1 MAEQYSNLNV
11 HGKIKQRD
19 VQGTTDDDV
28 VKFITLRDRQAVVT
42 VDSTDPFD
50 SSLTYYDGTLVQ
62 TSDGKIW
69 VCTTNT
75 PESNSDFAS
84 TGSTYTADGTTIT
97 LSGTEF
103 SQKSGVVTAGTK
115 GSATKAPVV
124 TVDTYGRVTTLT
136 DETITPA
143 WGSVTGKP
151 ETFTPSSHTHGN
163 LTNDGKVGTNA
174 DKPVVTTTG
183 GAITAGSVASPI
195 TISSGTIGH
204 AASGPSSAVSIN
216 DAKKTVKISVDT
228 YGHTTAIEEKAIQI
242 DESQVTDLTTHLGQ
256 KAPTSHAS
264 TATTYGVGSTTNYG
278 HVKVDDA
285 MSDSSTNP
293 VQNSTIKAFVNSS
306 INALA
311 AYYITKNAAGDP
323 FATHAELAAST
334 TVYSGGA
341 VRVPTRND
349 YCIVLADETNGGGD
363 STRYTYD
370 SDSTTYSASNWA
382 FQYVF
387 NKQFTQAQVDAMNS
401 GITSAKVGTYDGYTT
416 TLANTLIVGPAN
428 NSTSNAANTTT
439 NSIYLN
445 LTQGGDVVTGSSH
458 NIVGSNGTTVACD
471 SAGKITIDSPA
482 LGTTHTT
489 AAYGDHTHT
498 TTLATDAGT
507 SSITL
512 AHDGKYKLTAGGTS
526 VIFTMP
532 SSGAPTAATATPSDL
547 GTAAVGTSAK
557 YAREDHVHK
566 MPSASD
572 VGALS
577 TSTTYAGSSTVG
589 GSAST
594 IAATKATTTKAYV
607 MGTTLTDSGDTTPV
621 FDTGV
626 YLDTTAGKIT
636 ATTFSGALSGNA
648 TTATNFSAAKTIALT
663 DDVTGSASSTGS
675 SGWSISTALST
686 TGVTNGSYGP
696 TQTAATTLAHG
707 GKFKVP
713 KYEVD
718 AKGRLT
724 SSGDIE
730 FTLPGSGNTDAKV
743 QQKGITTN
751 GEYPILLKYDT
762 GTSDVSANYV
772 NFAKPD
778 TVPTINPS
786 TGDMTA
792 NGFKGILKGQTV
804 TYTVP
809 TTVSVNRYVLASCPG
824 TYDGTPGFV
833 RFRLECTSSASNFEA
848 VIDAMWSGAK
858 GEISMTDCIMGNYT
872 DINYVYLY
880 FPQSTSVYST
890 SPPMIVV
897 NNNSTNSKTI
907 KITVLESSIDLTW
920 NTAWNNNPS
929 GGTWSTRSVNT
940 SYTAYFEGGFAHYS
954 TESNTSK
961 QSLTNADTQYSLLGT
976 TRTTSGQGDSKF
988 QYNSGRTI
996 YMDTTDNSLHAS
1008 KIYAGSTE
1016 LVNLPIAAT
1025 DVTLADM

>member
-28 VKFITLRDRQAVVT
+28 VKFITLRDRQAVVV

-62 TSDGKIW
+62 TSDGMIW

-75 PESNSDFAS
+75 PESNADFAS

-97 LSGTEF
+97 LSGTQF

-143 WGSVTGKP
+143 WGSVTDKP

-204 AASGPSSAVSIN
+204 ATSGPSSSA
-216 DAKKTVKISVDT
+216 DTSVDNASKT
-228 YGHTTAIEEKAIQI
+228 LTITVDKFGHTTVLTGKSIQI
-242 DESQVTDLTTHLGQ
+242 AESQVTDLTTHLGQ

-363 STRYTYD
+363 STRYTYN

-445 LTQGGDVVTGSSH
+445 LTQGSDVVTGSSH

-498 TTLATDAGT
+498 TSLATDAGT
-507 SSITL
+507 SSVTL

-526 VIFTMP
+526 VVFTMP
-532 SSGAPTAATATPSDL
+532 SSGAPTAASATPSDL

-730 FTLPGSGNTDAKV
+730 FTLPGSGNTIGKNVIGASDTATADATTTTNTTTFLNHVENSAVQSHHQIKGDGATTVAFDTTNGLVITSTDQSVTSSANHYSPSTVSGQDKTASASGATAAWSIDVVKGVTLNTDGKGHVTGISVTSGKIPANPNTDAKV
-743 QQKGITTN
+743 QQKGITDN
-751 GEYPILLKYDT
+751 AEYPILLKYDT
-762 GTSDVSANYV
+762 GTSDVAANYV
-772 NFAKPD
+772 NFAKPSSK
-778 TVPTINPS
+778 VPTINAS
-786 TGDMTA
+786 TGAITA
-792 NGFKGILKGQTV
+792 
-804 TYTVP
+804 
-809 TTVSVNRYVLASCPG
+809 A
-824 TYDGTPGFV
+824 
-833 RFRLECTSSASNFEA
+833 
-848 VIDAMWSGAK
+848 
-858 GEISMTDCIMGNYT
+858 
-872 DINYVYLY
+872 
-880 FPQSTSVYST
+880 
-890 SPPMIVV
+890 
-897 NNNSTNSKTI
+897 
-907 KITVLESSIDLTW
+907 
-920 NTAWNNNPS
+920 
-929 GGTWSTRSVNT
+929 
-940 SYTAYFEGGFAHYS
+940 GGFLGNATTATTATNWS
-954 TESNTSK
+954 SNP
-961 QSLTNADTQYSLLGT
+961 
-976 TRTTSGQGDSKF
+976 F
-988 QYNSGRTI
+988 
-996 YMDTTDNSLHAS
+996 
-1008 KIYAGSTE
+1008 
-1016 LVNLPIAAT
+1016 AAT